1 MESGKQIM
9 NMQALMRQ
17 AQQMQKDIT
26 KKKDELNK
34 KTFVGT
40 SELVEVTF
48 TGDKK
53 LVSTK
58 IKSDIDNDDKE
69 IIEDMFV
76 IAVNDAMA
84 KIDKETESMLGAYG
98 SQLGG
103 LF

>member
-1 MESGKQIM
+1 M
-9 NMQALMRQ
+9 NMQALMQQ
-17 AQQMQKDIT
+17 AQKMQRDIE

-48 TGDKK
+48 TGNKK
-53 LVSTK
+53 LVSVS
-58 IKSDIDNDDKE
+58 IKQDNLSDDDKE
-69 IIEDMFV
+69 VLEDMFT

-84 KIDKETESMLGAYG
+84 KIDKETENMLGAYG
-98 SQLGG
+98 SQLNG

>member
-1 MESGKQIM
+1 M

-34 KTFVGT
+34 KKFVGT

-98 SQLGG
+98 RQLGG